1 MIVIS
6 PHNTDVKDAVM
17 SHAPL
22 TTYILSMVSLH
33 GTRTRE
39 VLRGY
44 GRSCKEIQEA
54 FNAAVKEGYLAHSAK
69 PHQPYL
75 TSEGQSHLCSYY
87 GNDINGY
94 D

>member
-1 MIVIS
+1 
-6 PHNTDVKDAVM
+6 M
-17 SHAPL
+17 SSPL
-22 TTYILSMVSLH
+22 TTSYILHMVSTH
-33 GTRTRE
+33 GTRTRA

-54 FNAAVKEGYLAHSAK
+54 FNNAVKEGYLAHSYK
-69 PHQPYL
+69 PNEPYL
-75 TSEGQSHLCSYY
+75 TNDGQAHLCSYY